1 MVRDKTELLA
11 VPTRARS
18 EEEQELLDDI
28 LFDQDLKGE
37 DLKKRILNHL
47 NDRYA
52 LVFWYHYNGIKPSF
66 ENAGAAVKTQAS
78 YNGKQS
84 LPQIIC
90 VREYK
95 DIA

>member
-1 MVRDKTELLA
+1 MVNDTLEPLA

-18 EEEQELLDDI
+18 EDEQELLDDI
-28 LFDQDLKGE
+28 LFDQDLK
-37 DLKKRILNHL
+37 DTHLKKRTLNHL
-47 NDRYA
+47 KDRYA
-52 LVFWYHYNGIKPSF
+52 LVFWYHHNGIKPSF
-66 ENAGAAVKTQAS
+66 ENAEAALRTQDS

-84 LPQIIC
+84 FPQIIG